1 MPDVLIAAWFET
13 ATIRAMALSPADPTP
28 LVLVGN
34 TSVPPPEVWHEVSH
48 RAACRAFPDDNVLT
62 HRLVQVADDGYIVPA
77 GFHTETVRCNT
88 MRVVVERS
96 TCTDRGATRRRLHV

>member
-1 MPDVLIAAWFET
+1 LSGRTLDVLIGPWLET
-13 ATIRAMALSPADPTP
+13 AAMRAMALSPADPTP

-62 HRLVQVADDGYIVPA
+62 DLLVQVRDADDGYIVPA
-77 GFHTETVRCNT
+77 GFHTGTVQCNT
-88 MRVVVERS
+88 MRVVVERYNMH
-96 TCTDRGATRRRLHV
+96 R

>member
-1 MPDVLIAAWFET
+1 MPDVPIAAWLET

-48 RAACRAFPDDNVLT
+48 RAMPGVPRRQRPD
-62 HRLVQVADDGYIVPA
+62 GPA
-77 GFHTETVRCNT
+77 GP
-88 MRVVVERS
+88 
-96 TCTDRGATRRRLHV
+96 GP